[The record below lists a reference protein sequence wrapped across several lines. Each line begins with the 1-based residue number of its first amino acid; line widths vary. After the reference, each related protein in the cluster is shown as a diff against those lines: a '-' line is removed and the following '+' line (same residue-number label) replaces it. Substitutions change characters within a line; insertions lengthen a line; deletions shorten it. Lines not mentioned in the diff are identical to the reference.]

1 MRLELEVELRDVPG
15 QLGFVLDQVATFG
28 GNVESIVH
36 RRADTRGEW
45 VPVALTLD
53 IAPARSHRLV
63 EALSKKVRVLQAGGK
78 AAGVPLV
85 VMLVGHVFDNRVEDF
100 LNTFSEQ
107 GCRVHRVQAEMR
119 DREHPSAVFVD
130 VTADDE
136 KALERTMERVESLA
150 QERGIQ
156 VLRSLRDEEVEA

>member
-36 RRADTRGEW
+36 KRMDTRGEW
-45 VPVALTLD
+45 VPVLLTLD
-53 IAPARSHRLV
+53 IAPARSHRLI
-63 EALSKKVRVLQAGGK
+63 EGLSQKVRVLRAGGK
-78 AAGVPLV
+78 AAGVPMV
-85 VMLVGHVFDNRVEDF
+85 VMLVGHVFDSRVEDF
-100 LNTFSEQ
+100 LNAFSEE

-130 VTADDE
+130 LTADNE
-136 KALERTMERVESLA
+136 KALERTMQRVEQMA
-150 QERGIQ
+150 EERGIR
-156 VLRSLRDEEVEA
+156 LIKSLRDEEVEA